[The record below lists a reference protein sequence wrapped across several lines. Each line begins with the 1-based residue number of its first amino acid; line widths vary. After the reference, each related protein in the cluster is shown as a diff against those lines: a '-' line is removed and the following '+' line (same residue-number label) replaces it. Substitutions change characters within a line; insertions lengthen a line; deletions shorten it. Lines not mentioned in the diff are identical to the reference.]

1 MVIAR
6 AGRGSQQ
13 PNAGVIWISE
23 ESRSYRQLLDW
34 VAVSTAGFG
43 LCREG
48 LLACWVV
55 LTAVFWPMSRLPVSV
70 RVFALVAER
79 AYSSSVSSIGSHVVV
94 WSAPLPS
101 QAHSIFTGP
110 SSLAMC
116 AVPGLHMD
124 VSLFVAPPLLS
135 TSDRDCFGFF
145 DVGLGP
151 QDRALP
157 FEDSPEAS
165 YFISF

>member
-1 MVIAR
+1 M
-6 AGRGSQQ
+6 
-13 PNAGVIWISE
+13 
-23 ESRSYRQLLDW
+23 
-34 VAVSTAGFG
+34 
-43 LCREG
+43 
-48 LLACWVV
+48 
-55 LTAVFWPMSRLPVSV
+55 AVFWPMSRLPVSV
-70 RVFALVAER
+70 RVLALVAER
-79 AYSSSVSSIGSHVVV
+79 AHSSSVSSIGSHVVV

-110 SSLAMC
+110 SPLVMC

-124 VSLFVAPPLLS
+124 VSLLPLLS
-135 TSDRDCFGFF
+135 VSGRDYFGFF